1 MTNER
6 EQRGMAIA
14 ALTRIE
20 EKNGAW
26 TVPSQTGEGRYTV
39 DPSAS
44 TCTCPDFET
53 RGGKCKHIFAVE
65 FTIKRERNR
74 DGTVTQTRTL
84 TVTEQVTT
92 PDRPTYK
99 QDWPSYNYAQ
109 ATEKRRLQVLLHDLC
124 RNLPDEERAHRRGPK
139 PHLTR
144 DCVFSMA
151 FKVYCGL
158 SSRRFSC
165 DLLEAH
171 ERGHITKPIP
181 GVKVPAFFEDERF
194 TPILTDLVAASA
206 APLAAVESDFAIDST
221 GFSSSRFYRWFDEKY
236 GVTRQRATWIK
247 AHVACGVRTHCI
259 TAIRALDRD
268 SGDHGH
274 FAPLMQE
281 TAKTFTVN
289 ECSADK
295 AYTSNENYEAIAS
308 IGGTAFMPFKSNATG
323 GVGGL
328 FAKMLGY
335 FTFRRE
341 DFLQHYHK
349 RSNVESVFSAVKRKF
364 GDSVMSRTDAA
375 MRNEVLCKC
384 LCQNLT
390 CLIQEQE
397 TLGIA
402 PVFWN

>member
-1 MTNER
+1 
-6 EQRGMAIA
+6 
-14 ALTRIE
+14 
-20 EKNGAW
+20 
-26 TVPSQTGEGRYTV
+26 
-39 DPSAS
+39 
-44 TCTCPDFET
+44 
-53 RGGKCKHIFAVE
+53 
-65 FTIKRERNR
+65 
-74 DGTVTQTRTL
+74 
-84 TVTEQVTT
+84 
-92 PDRPTYK
+92 
-99 QDWPSYNYAQ
+99 
-109 ATEKRRLQVLLHDLC
+109 
-124 RNLPDEERAHRRGPK
+124 
-139 PHLTR
+139 
-144 DCVFSMA
+144 
-151 FKVYCGL
+151 
-158 SSRRFSC
+158 
-165 DLLEAH
+165 
-171 ERGHITKPIP
+171 
-181 GVKVPAFFEDERF
+181 
-194 TPILTDLVAASA
+194 
-206 APLAAVESDFAIDST
+206 
-221 GFSSSRFYRWFDEKY
+221 
-236 GVTRQRATWIK
+236 
-247 AHVACGVRTHCI
+247 
-259 TAIRALDRD
+259 
-268 SGDHGH
+268 
-274 FAPLMQE
+274 MQE

-295 AYTSNENYEAIAS
+295 AYTSNENYEAVAN